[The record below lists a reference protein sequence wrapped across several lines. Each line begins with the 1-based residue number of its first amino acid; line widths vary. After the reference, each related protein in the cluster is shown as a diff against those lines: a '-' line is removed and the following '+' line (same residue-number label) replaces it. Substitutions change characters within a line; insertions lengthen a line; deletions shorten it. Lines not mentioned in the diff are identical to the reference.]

1 MAGTPVIAED
11 ADNLD
16 GTGRPELH
24 RSIGPFQMA
33 FYGLGSMLGSVVCG
47 LIGQAAG
54 QVGNAVWL
62 AFLVALLKNREGE
75 PPSGPMLSS
84 RKKSSDRPQ
93 KWICTFG
100 ADASALSGRTRR
112 GHAGRCPGPGRC
124 GRECR

>member
-62 AFLVALLKNREGE
+62 AFLVALLKNRERGATFR
-75 PPSGPMLSS
+75 PDALI
-84 RKKSSDRPQ
+84 KKEV
-93 KWICTFG
+93 IG
-100 ADASALSGRTRR
+100 SAPKVDLHFWGRRFS
-112 GHAGRCPGPGRC
+112 A
-124 GRECR
+124 